1 MSATAPIDIPV
12 RPSLTSST
20 SCQIPSVAQN
30 PNGPGNYLWLLR
42 RDLYYL
48 KDSVAAVVIRLDHA
62 SVDESG
68 QVAAHE
74 LTSGLARRYRQLNLS
89 LGAVLSRTEANWL
102 AVSPSSGL
110 NRQQF
115 LALKDAPIRLY
126 ATQLAA
132 TVSPSRRTTGP
143 GRVTIPPNHV
153 NLGADALKV
162 LQDMLGVFEATL
174 HVNTEAEGSYS

>member
-1 MSATAPIDIPV
+1 MSATVPIDIPA
-12 RPSLTSST
+12 RPSLASST
-20 SCQIPSVAQN
+20 SSQTPSVAQN

-42 RDLYYL
+42 RDLYSL
-48 KDSVAAVVIRLDHA
+48 KDSVAAVVTRLDHA
-62 SVDESG
+62 YVDESG
-68 QVAAHE
+68 QVVVHE

-102 AVSPSSGL
+102 AVSPSGGL

-126 ATQLAA
+126 ATQLTEA
-132 TVSPSRRTTGP
+132 VSPLRPTTGL
-143 GRVTIPPNHV
+143 GRVAIPPYHV
-153 NLGADALKV
+153 SLGADALKV